1 MILASYIIHAAEYG
15 TRLPWI
21 NNMFKG
27 NKHIS
32 YSNIAKFLSTPP
44 VV

>member
-1 MILASYIIHAAEYG
+1 MMLASYTMHAAEYG
-15 TRLPWI
+15 TKLPWI
-21 NNMFKG
+21 NNMFEG